1 MVPRALIR
9 LGSCQIVHRSPLHL
23 FLNTLWEG
31 AKFGICDLIFCI
43 TDSTPE
49 RNVPKTRG
57 YYALLFPDRCAD
69 IRHGNAAF
77 VDYCSTPWTELGN
90 DIYLVYTWNRGRLVF
105 PLEWHVWLVAPR
117 LP

>member
-23 FLNTLWEG
+23 FLNTLREG

-43 TDSTPE
+43 I
-49 RNVPKTRG
+49 
-57 YYALLFPDRCAD
+57 FPDRCAD

-77 VDYCSTPWTELGN
+77 VDYRSTPRTELGN
-90 DIYLVYTWNRGRLVF
+90 DIYLIDTRNRGRLVF
-105 PLEWHVWLVAPR
+105 SLKWHVWLVAPR
-117 LP
+117 LPSHEIER